1 MPDKFLDA
9 IDNANNLYY
18 VPIAVNQ
25 LKRNFYLPNGSKE
38 KTIDKKTRDVQAG
51 TMQYLKDVEGMAKTV
66 ADDLIKSL
74 NDYAGANIGTDVTLE
89 WTAELVK
96 IVRTAISK

>member
-38 KTIDKKTRDVQAG
+38 KTIDTKTRDVQAG

-74 NDYAGANIGTDVTLE
+74 IDYAGANIGTDVTLE